1 MGLHVRV
8 MGSIFTPAVIL
19 AAGHSRRLGRPKALV
34 EVNGKELVRWV
45 HERLVSEGCRP
56 VVVVNG
62 EIKSDVARLLPEA
75 HLVVNPNPDA
85 GRTGSLQLGIDALE
99 TMMEARPERLVMAPV
114 DRPGWNN
121 EVLQTLLEQKGDS
134 APSFDG
140 RKGHPVVLTSSA
152 IEVVRKAEPHRP
164 LRDLVVFNPVAVKA
178 PWLHLNI
185 DTEDDVA
192 LLESNN
198 PALLACFPQG
208 EGI

>member
-1 MGLHVRV
+1 
-8 MGSIFTPAVIL
+8 MGSLFTPAVVL
-19 AAGHSRRLGRPKALV
+19 AAGYSRRLGRPKALV

-45 HERLVSEGCRP
+45 HERLISEGCRP

-85 GRTGSLQLGIDALE
+85 GRTGSLQLGLEALE
-99 TMMEARPERLVMAPV
+99 AVMEARPERLVMAPV
-114 DRPGWNN
+114 DRPGWNT
-121 EVLQTLLEQKGDS
+121 EVLHTLLEQKGDS
-134 APSFDG
+134 APSFAG
-140 RKGHPVVLTSSA
+140 RKGHPVVLSSSA
-152 IEVVRKAEPHRP
+152 IEVVRKAESHRP

-198 PALLACFPQG
+198 AALMACFPQG

>member
-1 MGLHVRV
+1 
-8 MGSIFTPAVIL
+8 MGSHFTPAVVL

-45 HERLVSEGCRP
+45 HERLISEGCRP
-56 VVVVNG
+56 VVVVVNG
-62 EIKSDVARLLPEA
+62 EIESDVARLLPDA

-85 GRTGSLQLGIDALE
+85 GRTGSLQLGLEALE
-99 TMMEARPERLVMAPV
+99 AVMEARSERLVMAPV
-114 DRPGWNN
+114 DRPGWNT
-121 EVLQTLLEQKGDS
+121 EVLHALLEQKGDS
-134 APSFDG
+134 APSFAG
-140 RKGHPVVLTSSA
+140 RKGHPVVLSSLA

-164 LRDLVVFNPVAVKA
+164 LRDLVVFNPVAVEA

-198 PALLACFPQG
+198 AALMACFPQG